1 MTVPAY
7 VEDNHDFGLGVAGAV
22 KAWMRI
28 PQQTVSKQDALP
40 GSARAA
46 NGEQRFDSFVADS
59 FFAQSDFAGGVGQGR
74 YVKSDTILSG
84 IGDGRFQGHFFP
96 ARLGL
101 TAGDGGSTSY
111 LFTRA
116 GVLYGSTAT
125 HFETIVDT
133 PGTTT
138 QYDRTDGTIHCQPIE
153 TGAQNVMWVQTD
165 TTRKVGLWTGP
176 SGAFSFVTPT
186 GVTPYVVCPY
196 GRVVY
201 LIGTRTLE
209 SSGTL
214 VNSTSRTVAGVDQV
228 NITLSPAPNIGNVLV
243 ATMHNDDETLVWAPT
258 GDGWTYAEDK
268 ADGTV
273 TRRVAVWFKTVTT
286 TRDASHTFQ
295 TTATTDSTITISEWS
310 GLDGSAP
317 YMDSA
322 TVADTTTDSSF
333 TSPTLS
339 ANTYGLV
346 LSALTLAGNESA
358 ASYTNSFLELFDTA
372 IDATARAIVA
382 YKNDTTSTSHGATF
396 SGNAT
401 DVAAIV
407 GFRPNAITTD
417 LTQTVFM
424 FTRDDGATWE
434 ECFQGD
440 GAGIGVP
447 LAARAFGGSM
457 WVTTANKLYRVTAEE
472 QKFADELQ
480 TISLTI
486 DDVDEFSVPF
496 TAASVGHV
504 ITTFGGFAYYP
515 VGGTIR
521 EHAPG
526 SQVGRQVWPPP
537 DWDTTGAGGEIQG
550 MAAGE
555 GGLFWVAGGYLWCYD
570 GRGFHCLA
578 TEPAADMGDTLFWH
592 AGRLYG
598 RGDPVKYWD
607 FKDPSTRPDISYPT
621 TVANFTDG
629 YLVTSYWDAEK
640 VNERKIAREFFL
652 QCEWTAAATSGTLT
666 LSYFIG
672 DTGIHPERVGGG
684 VTSTVTWVDVGTMT
698 VADGNVKTF
707 SLSTPIEFRKIYFRV
722 KIEKGASGYPV
733 VEAVGCNGRVKM
745 PDQLAFTLPIWIS
758 TETRDRQGALMYPT
772 ATDVREAVV
781 ALRAL
786 RNPSGTPY
794 YHTFQWTDGISDNTS
809 YTVTV
814 DNLSEILPDFY
825 HDTVLDVKA
834 FVTVTELPG

>member
-1 MTVPAY
+1 MLAEV
-7 VEDNHDFGLGVAGAV
+7 
-22 KAWMRI
+22 
-28 PQQTVSKQDALP
+28 
-40 GSARAA
+40 
-46 NGEQRFDSFVADS
+46 
-59 FFAQSDFAGGVGQGR
+59 
-74 YVKSDTILSG
+74 SG
-84 IGDGRFQGHFFP
+84 INTMSPFVDAIGTADTTADTTITHGS
-96 ARLGL
+96 L
-101 TAGDGGSTSY
+101 TAGT
-111 LFTRA
+111 
-116 GVLYGSTAT
+116 YGMV
-125 HFETIVDT
+125 F
-133 PGTTT
+133 
-138 QYDRTDGTIHCQPIE
+138 
-153 TGAQNVMWVQTD
+153 
-165 TTRKVGLWTGP
+165 
-176 SGAFSFVTPT
+176 AFS
-186 GVTPYVVCPY
+186 
-196 GRVVY
+196 
-201 LIGTRTLE
+201 
-209 SSGTL
+209 
-214 VNSTSRTVAGVDQV
+214 VND
-228 NITLSPAPNIGNVLV
+228 
-243 ATMHNDDETLVWAPT
+243 
-258 GDGWTYAEDK
+258 
-268 ADGTV
+268 
-273 TRRVAVWFKTVTT
+273 
-286 TRDASHTFQ
+286 
-295 TTATTDSTITISEWS
+295 
-310 GLDGSAP
+310 
-317 YMDSA
+317 
-322 TVADTTTDSSF
+322 VADTSVT
-333 TSPTLS
+333 
-339 ANTYGLV
+339 
-346 LSALTLAGNESA
+346 
-358 ASYTNSFLELFDTA
+358 YTNSFSTITGQVFNGST
-372 IDATARAIVA
+372 DALNMG
-382 YKNDTTSTSHGATF
+382 YKADTTSVTTNGTITSG
-396 SGNAT
+396 T
-401 DVAAIV
+401 DVNIIV
-407 GFRPNAITTD
+407 GFRGNAITTD
-417 LTQTVFM
+417 MTQTVFL
-424 FTRDDGATWE
+424 FTRDDGASWE

-440 GAGIGVP
+440 AAGIGVP

-457 WVTTANKLYRVTAEE
+457 WVTTANKFYRVTAEE

-526 SQVGRQVWPPP
+526 SQVGRQVWPPA

-578 TEPAADMGDTLFWH
+578 TEPTANMGDTLFWH

-598 RGDPVKYWD
+598 QGDPVKYWD

-672 DTGIHPERVGGG
+672 DSGIHPERVGGG

-698 VADGNVKTF
+698 VADGNIKTF

-758 TETRDRQGALMYPT
+758 TETRDRQGVLMYPT